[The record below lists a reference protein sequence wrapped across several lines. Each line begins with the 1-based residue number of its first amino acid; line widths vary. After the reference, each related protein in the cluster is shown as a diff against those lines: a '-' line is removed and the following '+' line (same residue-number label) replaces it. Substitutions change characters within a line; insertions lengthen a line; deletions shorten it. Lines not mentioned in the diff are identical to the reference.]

1 VVQADPAPFT
11 PNPSMPSV
19 SRPCAPS
26 AAAGRDA
33 GIVDPSQG
41 VFAMSAKRAILNF
54 FSNVEEYLCETLL
67 ALFVV
72 LLFVQ
77 IIVRQFFLY
86 SIPWGEEVATYMFVW
101 FAYLGAVVAAKM
113 SAHNRVAFHFRF
125 FPPIVKKVCEAI
137 ADLLWVGF
145 NLYFVWLS
153 YDFVFNRMNVFWKS
167 QTTGIPMKYFY
178 MILPVAF
185 LLMSIRILWNNYLTL
200 FKGVEIVDPE
210 AEEIENIKRAAAAA
224 ANG

>member
-1 VVQADPAPFT
+1 
-11 PNPSMPSV
+11 
-19 SRPCAPS
+19 
-26 AAAGRDA
+26 
-33 GIVDPSQG
+33 
-41 VFAMSAKRAILNF
+41 MSAKRAILKF
-54 FSNVEEYLCETLL
+54 LSNVEEYFCEVLL
-67 ALFVV
+67 ALFVL
-72 LLFVQ
+72 LLFAQ
-77 IIVRQFFLY
+77 ILLRQFFQY

-125 FPPIVKKVCEAI
+125 FPPIVKKISEAV

-153 YDFVFNRMNVFWKS
+153 YDFVFNRMNLFWKS

-200 FKGVEIVDPE
+200 FKGVEILDPE

-224 ANG
+224 AAKS

>member
-1 VVQADPAPFT
+1 
-11 PNPSMPSV
+11 
-19 SRPCAPS
+19 
-26 AAAGRDA
+26 
-33 GIVDPSQG
+33 
-41 VFAMSAKRAILNF
+41 MSAKRAILKF
-54 FSNVEEYLCETLL
+54 ISNAEEYFCEALL

-72 LLFVQ
+72 LLFAQ
-77 IIVRQFFLY
+77 ILLRQFFQY

-113 SAHNRVAFHFRF
+113 SAHNRVAFQFRF
-125 FPPIVKKVCEAI
+125 FPPIVKKVSETL

-153 YDFVFNRMNVFWKS
+153 YDFVFNRMNMFWKS

-178 MILPVAF
+178 MILPAAF

-200 FKGVEIVDPE
+200 FKGVEILDPE
-210 AEEIENIKRAAAAA
+210 AEEIENIKRAAASAA
-224 ANG
+224 KS